1 MSNNLIVSGIQL
13 QYTAEYITNVFW
25 SQNIAQ
31 IKSIVLT
38 PYLYKSTF
46 YQTAYIH
53 IENWGDSESAY
64 NFMKRLQNK
73 TKITK
78 IVHQVEDWWPVA
90 INTMEPKTLMNLYQH
105 SGKYLTTFDKSY
117 YIKEEPT
124 ELDTISDE
132 ELMRLSKNVTLR
144 PHQLSFAV

>member
-1 MSNNLIVSGIQL
+1 MHH
-13 QYTAEYITNVFW
+13 TAEYIANVFW

-38 PYLYKSTF
+38 PYLCKSTF
-46 YQTAYIH
+46 YQTAYVH
-53 IENWGDSESAY
+53 IESWGDSESAY

-78 IVHQVEDWWPVA
+78 IVHQIEDWWPVA
-90 INTMEPKTLMNLYQH
+90 INTMETKTIMNLYQH

-117 YIKEEPT
+117 YVKEELT
-124 ELDTISDE
+124 DFDTISDE
-132 ELMRLSKNVTLR
+132 ELMHLSKNVTLR
-144 PHQLSFAV
+144 PHQMSFAV